1 MDAASHILGRKPSQI
16 VSSIPAPRTA
26 SQFGDIGGK
35 GSREGTA
42 VGGKEV
48 LVWARQALGMQGGG
62 AEGGSEGEQQRQLA
76 QSLLNLRFARK
87 GADGRVVDSLDRN
100 GGPLGEYAFYPLEA
114 DGFPLSLA
122 SAEEAGM
129 GMIVRSRRKAFE
141 TMVRSTVWDKDTSM
155 GIDFGESRGE
165 MCVSR
170 VVPLSSGWRSS
181 QLRQV
186 WQQGWLLAKVNG
198 HDVTGMGMDEKKTVL
213 MDGVKS
219 ASASEAEVGN
229 ATSMCRRTRL
239 ATLRRAT
246 TRNGIPLAARELA
259 SLGFSFVPEVI
270 VPLPAI
276 WFSPSLDTSLCPS
289 VFFLLSLSLSLPL
302 FDSIFHVDTSM
313 LDFFMLLQPK

>member
-1 MDAASHILGRKPSQI
+1 MDAASHILGHKPSQN
-16 VSSIPAPRTA
+16 VSSVPSQRPA
-26 SQFGDIGGK
+26 SQSVDIGSK
-35 GSREGTA
+35 ENKERSA

-48 LVWARQALGMQGGG
+48 LVWARQALGM
-62 AEGGSEGEQQRQLA
+62 EGGSSRGGSEEEEQRRQLA
-76 QSLLNLRFARK
+76 QSLLNLRSARK
-87 GADGRVVDSLDRN
+87 GADGRVVDSSDRN

-129 GMIVRSRRKAFE
+129 ATMVRSRRKAFE
-141 TMVRSTVWDKDTSM
+141 TMVKSTAWDKDASM

-165 MCVSR
+165 MCISR

-198 HDVTGMGMDEKKTVL
+198 LDVTSMGMDDKRTVL
-213 MDGVKS
+213 MDGVRS
-219 ASASEAEVGN
+219 ASASEAEVGH

-259 SLGFSFVPEVI
+259 SLGFSFVPEVLIPCPPPCPPGSWIIIMFI
-270 VPLPAI
+270 VRHCQPTHL
-276 WFSPSLDTSLCPS
+276 LLT
-289 VFFLLSLSLSLPL
+289 LLSLSLSLSL
-302 FDSIFHVDTSM
+302 SLI
-313 LDFFMLLQPK
+313 